1 MKKKIKIIN
10 LKVGNINSVE
20 NIFKFLDC
28 DTSIQYDFEG
38 LENADGIVIPG
49 NGNFQYVSEQLEKKG
64 VSNFLNIINKKKI
77 PVLGICIGFQILFE
91 KGFENDVSSNG
102 LGVFKGEIKLI
113 KNISNEFNF
122 TLPHVGWNDIVFQKK
137 IPLLYDLKNKSSFY
151 FLHSFIC
158 KNKDMDETIATTEY
172 GESFASIVKKDNI
185 IGVLFHPEKS
195 HENGIKLLSN
205 WVNFY
210 VKN

>member
-137 IPLLYDLKNKSSFY
+137 IPLLYDLKNKSSFI
-151 FLHSFIC
+151 FFIVL
-158 KNKDMDETIATTEY
+158 
-172 GESFASIVKKDNI
+172 SVKIKI
-185 IGVLFHPEKS
+185 WT
-195 HENGIKLLSN
+195 KLLQQQN
-205 WVNFY
+205 MERVLLQ
-210 VKN
+210 